1 MHLCEEEGFYPEE
14 VVAHPLVELAGLPIL
29 SGDHSSILAPGP
41 CPSPEGLTQLHTWT
55 IVPIL
60 MDLAAAVTQRERK
73 RSLQGTEGVGEG
85 S

>member
-1 MHLCEEEGFYPEE
+1 M
-14 VVAHPLVELAGLPIL
+14 VELAGLPIL
-29 SGDHSSILAPGP
+29 GGDHSSILAPGP
-41 CPSPEGLTQLHTWT
+41 CPSPEGLAQLHRWT

-85 S
+85 YRNTLKHRKRKRERVSP